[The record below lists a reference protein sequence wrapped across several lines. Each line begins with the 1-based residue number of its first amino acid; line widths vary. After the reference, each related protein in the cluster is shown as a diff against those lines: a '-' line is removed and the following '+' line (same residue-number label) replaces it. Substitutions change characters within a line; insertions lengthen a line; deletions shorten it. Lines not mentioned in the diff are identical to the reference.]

1 MNFGFDLDKI
11 FIDYPPFVPQRLID
25 RLYKQNSNGVLCYRI
40 PSRPEQLFRLITHY
54 PLFRPPILEN
64 IKFMRRLSRDKNH
77 KYYLISSRFSFLRPI
92 TETLLKKYGLYSL
105 FNDAFFNYK
114 DKQPHLF
121 KAEVVKKLNIHR
133 YVDDDLPLLR
143 FIAGRIPKTKFFWLN
158 SKRQGPF
165 EKNLISI
172 THLSQMLS

>member
-1 MNFGFDLDKI
+1 MNLGFDLDKI
-11 FIDYPPFVPQRLID
+11 FINYPPFVPTGFID
-25 RLYKQNSNGVLCYRI
+25 RLYKQNSNGVLWYRI
-40 PSRPEQLFRLITHY
+40 PSKTEQVFRLITHY

-64 IKFMRRLSRDKNH
+64 IRFMRRLSRDKNH
-77 KYYLISSRFSFLRPI
+77 KYYLISSRFSFLRAI

-105 FNDAFFNYK
+105 FDEALFNYG

-121 KAEVVKKLNIHR
+121 KAGVIKKLNIHR

-143 FIAGRIPKTKFFWLN
+143 FTAEKIPKTKFFWLN
-158 SKRQGPF
+158 SKRQEAF

-172 THLSQMLS
+172 THLSQILS